1 MVRRVKLP
9 NLNQVILTLLI
20 LQVIFFRWISL
31 ELQDVIN
38 ILLVGLILLALVR
51 CRNILRLK
59 CTLFLI
65 LFFCYQI
72 INFVVL
78 GGSVNYLLRNWFRTF
93 KSLII
98 IFYITNLLKINPKA
112 ITGILEKWWIWFNL
126 YALVN
131 IPILLQQRRYNFS
144 LTTLASFL
152 GKISYKSSS
161 YYSKDMMSGLFGL
174 YGTPC
179 LAAFI
184 TFLILYN
191 YVDIRQGKRK
201 RYKIAIANNIC
212 ISIFYFWMATQNDNK
227 GFYIM
232 FFLFACTLLVCFYEG
247 EILTLIQRNNVIKKR
262 INNVMKLGIVFAT
275 ICGISVVA
283 YISLDNFRAIVDL
296 AILKIREGFLAAEYS
311 SYTSVDGGGERFAMI
326 LYALSSLDS
335 GLVGFGLGN
344 YVYTAGNLGFA
355 HFGQADVGTFICLG
369 GSIYILLMFGF
380 IFQCFKRNFKN
391 AFVTII
397 LTLVFFVLS
406 CYTHVLMDTSIT
418 VSMMLTY
425 VVCWL
430 AYNNCEYGAKK

>member
-31 ELQDVIN
+31 ELQDLIN
-38 ILLVGLILLALVR
+38 ILLVGLILLSLVR
-51 CRNILRLK
+51 CRNILRLN
-59 CTLFLI
+59 CTFFLI

-98 IFYITNLLKINPKA
+98 IFYITNLLKVNPKA
-112 ITGILEKWWIWFNL
+112 ITSILEKWRIWLNL
-126 YALVN
+126 YALAN
-131 IPILLQQRRYNFS
+131 IPILLQQREHNFRF
-144 LTTLASFL
+144 TTFTSFL
-152 GKISYKSSS
+152 GRISYRNAM

-191 YVDIRQGKRK
+191 YVDVRQGNRK
-201 RYKIAIANNIC
+201 RYKIAVANNIC
-212 ISIFYFWMATQNDNK
+212 ICIFYFWMALQNDNK
-227 GFYIM
+227 GFYII
-232 FFLFACTLLVCFYEG
+232 FLLFACILLLCFEEG
-247 EILTLIQRNNVIKKR
+247 KFFSLMQIKNVLKKRLNNVFKI
-262 INNVMKLGIVFAT
+262 GIVFAT

-283 YISLDNFRAIVDL
+283 YISLDDFREIVDL
-296 AILKIREGFLAAEYS
+296 MILKIREGFLAAEYS
-311 SYTSVDGGGERFAMI
+311 SYTSVVGGGERFAMI

-380 IFQCFKRNFKN
+380 IFQCFKRNFKS

-397 LTLVFFVLS
+397 ITLVFFVLS